1 MPRARANPCCPKKD
15 TKRTQWSK
23 VLQKDTKRTHIVI
36 LHSAKDCFKS
46 CRNGVK
52 HWDTDTYIPTLYK
65 EIASIVQGKGNSML
79 HQKGHKKDT
88 KRTQKGHKKDINF

>member
-1 MPRARANPCCPKKD
+1 MLSQKGHKKD
-15 TKRTQWSK
+15 TMVQGFTKGHK
-23 VLQKDTKRTHIVI
+23 KDTYCYIA
-36 LHSAKDCFKS
+36 LQSFKS

-52 HWDTDTYIPTLYK
+52 HWPDTYIPTLYK